1 VLASV
6 HASLKSLFDGVPM
19 QMGITEL
26 TVDQDMLLVSV
37 NPAGAAFLGK
47 TTAELQGKRIS
58 ELGLEGPG
66 AGVWLAQYLQAL
78 ASGDPVNFE
87 TPSGKPGS
95 DGWMDVTLAHI
106 GPGPSGRPR
115 FSWIAQ
121 DVSARKREER
131 TQEALYQN
139 SEAARAEGNL
149 LELFRTIHGIIGSLL
164 PAKNFFVVLVD
175 KASNQLSFPY
185 YVDEFDPQPA
195 PRPLDDGT
203 LSGRV
208 IALGQSLLLTPE
220 TLKGIHEEDRVVGTP
235 SLDWLGV
242 PLKTK
247 AGTLGALVVQSY
259 DGDVRYLE
267 KDKTLLEFVS
277 GQVAAAIEHRQLT
290 DALSWQA
297 HHDALTGLPNRVL
310 FQDRLQQALAMGRR
324 KQTQVAVLYMDIDRF
339 KHINDTLGHSAGDE
353 LLRQTTQRL
362 EACMRDSDTLARLGG
377 DEFTVV
383 LGELQEASDAMRVAH
398 KMAEAMRVPF
408 TVHGRELFMTMS
420 LGISV
425 FPGDADDAESLLVN
439 ADVAMYRA
447 KDSGRDH
454 CQWYA
459 AEMTVVARERMELES
474 QLRHALQLGQLSL
487 DYQPQCNAAGDILGF
502 EALMRW
508 RHPTLG
514 NISPVRFI
522 PLAEESGLI
531 VSMGEWALRE
541 ACAQAAKWR
550 AAGHAALRMSVNVSA
565 VQFKRPDWVDT
576 VRRALHHTGLAPEA
590 LELEITESLLLQ
602 SVKETS
608 ANLFELR
615 ALGVGIAIDDFGTG
629 YSSLSYLHRLPI
641 TSLKIDQSFVRE
653 IGAVPMDGHEDAPII
668 RTIIAL
674 AHNLGL
680 SVTAEGVE
688 TEAQR
693 SLLVG
698 LGCEAL
704 QGFLLH
710 RALVLADAEALLARR
725 AA

>member
-1 VLASV
+1 
-6 HASLKSLFDGVPM
+6 
-19 QMGITEL
+19 
-26 TVDQDMLLVSV
+26 
-37 NPAGAAFLGK
+37 
-47 TTAELQGKRIS
+47 
-58 ELGLEGPG
+58 
-66 AGVWLAQYLQAL
+66 
-78 ASGDPVNFE
+78 
-87 TPSGKPGS
+87 
-95 DGWMDVTLAHI
+95 
-106 GPGPSGRPR
+106 
-115 FSWIAQ
+115 
-121 DVSARKREER
+121 
-131 TQEALYQN
+131 
-139 SEAARAEGNL
+139 
-149 LELFRTIHGIIGSLL
+149 
-164 PAKNFFVVLVD
+164 
-175 KASNQLSFPY
+175 
-185 YVDEFDPQPA
+185 
-195 PRPLDDGT
+195 
-203 LSGRV
+203 
-208 IALGQSLLLTPE
+208 
-220 TLKGIHEEDRVVGTP
+220 
-235 SLDWLGV
+235 
-242 PLKTK
+242 
-247 AGTLGALVVQSY
+247 
-259 DGDVRYLE
+259 
-267 KDKTLLEFVS
+267 
-277 GQVAAAIEHRQLT
+277 
-290 DALSWQA
+290 
-297 HHDALTGLPNRVL
+297 
-310 FQDRLQQALAMGRR
+310 
-324 KQTQVAVLYMDIDRF
+324 
-339 KHINDTLGHSAGDE
+339 
-353 LLRQTTQRL
+353 
-362 EACMRDSDTLARLGG
+362 
-377 DEFTVV
+377 
-383 LGELQEASDAMRVAH
+383 
-398 KMAEAMRVPF
+398 
-408 TVHGRELFMTMS
+408 MTMS

-459 AEMTVVARERMELES
+459 AEMNVVARERMELDS
-474 QLRHALQLGQLSL
+474 QLSHALQLGQLSL
-487 DYQPQCNAAGDILGF
+487 DYQPECNAAGDILGF

-576 VRRALHHTGLAPEA
+576 VRRALHHTGLAPDA

-710 RALVLADAEALLARR
+710 RALVPADAEALLARR